1 MAARSTRVKIKDQ
14 GNKLQTAIRKLYEHL
29 QYLDMLADGRSEHI
43 TMYLPMLVMAIKAL
57 EEVFDT
63 FIEGL

>member
-1 MAARSTRVKIKDQ
+1 
-14 GNKLQTAIRKLYEHL
+14 
-29 QYLDMLADGRSEHI
+29 MLADGRSEHI